1 MAQTTIRPEQIR
13 TIPVELYRNINLLN
27 VGSVIKNSPGKL
39 VAVDFRTT
47 VAGERYIKLYNKD
60 TAPTF
65 TDPVRITFTITNAT
79 PATFILPADMEF
91 DLGIGIRAVTGIA
104 DNNNTAPAANTVFVN
119 VWYY

>member
-13 TIPVELYRNINLLN
+13 SVPVLLYRNINLLN
-27 VGSVIKNSPGKL
+27 LGSVIKNEAGKL

-47 VAGERYIKLYNKD
+47 AAAERYVKLYDKA
-60 TAPTF
+60 TAPAS
-65 TDPVRITFTITNAT
+65 TDPVKITFTITNAA

-91 DLGIGIRAVTGIA
+91 LAGIGIRATTGIA
-104 DNNNTAPAANTVFVN
+104 DNNNTAPAANSVFVN